1 MTYYLYTDTLCCFL
15 LYFYQATSY
24 QPTRIK
30 ISNQSQCEIEHT
42 TTGSVGKRASSNA
55 TVEPAFL
62 CLMQG
67 CRVRSFPAS
76 REASTKG

>member
-15 LYFYQATSY
+15 RYFYQG
-24 QPTRIK
+24 TRVK

-42 TTGSVGKRASSNA
+42 TTGSVGERASSNA